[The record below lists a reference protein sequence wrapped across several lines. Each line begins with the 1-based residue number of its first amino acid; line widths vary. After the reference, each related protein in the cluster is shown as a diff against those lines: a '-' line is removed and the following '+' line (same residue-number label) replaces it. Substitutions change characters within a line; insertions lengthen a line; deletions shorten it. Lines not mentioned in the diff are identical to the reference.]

1 MLLYLSHLALILL
14 FRLQRRPQQSLSI
27 VIWLFFIT
35 GVPWL
40 ADSITGTFGGTEYLA
55 VFLIDTL
62 NAFNGL
68 IIFLL
73 FIVKKSVLKAVREH
87 FRLPG
92 LNITNLVKP
101 VSKVRSPVTEVS
113 DTTSES

>member
-1 MLLYLSHLALILL
+1 MLLYHCHLAVILL
-14 FRLQRRPQQSLSI
+14 FRLQRRPQQSLAI

-55 VFLIDTL
+55 VFLIDTV

-73 FIVKKSVLKAVREH
+73 FIVKKSVLKALREH
-87 FRLPG
+87 FCLRG
-92 LNITNLVKP
+92 RNIKHLVKP
-101 VSKVRSPVTEVS
+101 VSKVRNPVTEVS
-113 DTTSES
+113 ATTAES

>member
-1 MLLYLSHLALILL
+1 MLLYHCHLAVILL
-14 FRLQRRPQQSLSI
+14 FRLQRRPQQSLAI

-55 VFLIDTL
+55 VFLIDTV

-87 FRLPG
+87 FCLPG
-92 LNITNLVKP
+92 RNITNLVGP
-101 VSKVRSPVTEVS
+101 VRKVGSPVTEVS